1 LFSVDSYTVDFS
13 PRQQSII
20 DNFFDQLKW
29 EDTSSPTVDKISYSQ
44 LMDLVDFSNRFVY
57 QGSWT
62 TPPCTTLIYWNVL
75 STVYPISQKHL
86 DQFKQQ
92 LDSGESGLSKT
103 GNWRSLQKIDD

>member
-1 LFSVDSYTVDFS
+1 
-13 PRQQSII
+13 
-20 DNFFDQLKW
+20 
-29 EDTSSPTVDKISYSQ
+29 
-44 LMDLVDFSNRFVY
+44 MDLVDFSNRFVY

-103 GNWRSLQKIDD
+103 GNWRNLQKIDDQNVLYVHHKHSTFGEEDSANSELQYFSKANGIYMIGMLALASLY